1 MESKSLK
8 YFIAVAQYGSISQ
21 AAKAMYISQPQLSHI
36 IKSIEEEVGFPLFQ
50 RTNQG
55 SSLTR
60 SGEEFLSY
68 CMTLQQDMDNLNRFI
83 SQAKHSGARLT
94 VSMTRFSHT
103 AECFNDICS
112 KYDDRESLYLRM
124 HECSTM
130 DVIENVMSG
139 YAGIGVLH
147 FSATESA
154 MMRRNFEI
162 KKLSFREIG
171 SFRPYVCLSR
181 DHPLLQQGSVEELDI
196 RKLLS
201 YGFVRYIGQYE
212 DFLYHISTENGV
224 VDLND
229 SARIVFVNDRAGQM
243 RLISETNYYT
253 IGIPEFQYQDAL
265 YDVASIPLKN
275 CSDHIC
281 FGILTKKEKRPSSIE
296 RDFMEAVVRR
306 YASLQE
312 QP

>member
-1 MESKSLK
+1 MDSKNLK

-60 SGEEFLSY
+60 SGEEFLNY
-68 CMTLQQDMDNLNRFI
+68 CVTLQQDMDKLNRFI
-83 SQAKHSGARLT
+83 TRTKSSGARLT

-112 KYDDRESLYLRM
+112 KYDDQENLFLRM

-130 DVIENVMSG
+130 DVIESVLNG
-139 YAGIGVLH
+139 YSGIGVLH
-147 FSATESA
+147 FSASESA
-154 MMRRNFEI
+154 LMKRNFEI
-162 KKLSFREIG
+162 KKLSFRQIQSGAVKELNI
-171 SFRPYVCLSR
+171 R
-181 DHPLLQQGSVEELDI
+181 D
-196 RKLLS
+196 LLS

-224 VDLND
+224 VDLNE
-229 SARIVFVNDRAGQM
+229 SSRITFVNDRAGQM

-265 YDVASIPLKN
+265 YDVVSVPLKN

-281 FGILTKKEKRPSSIE
+281 FGILTKKEWRPSPIE
-296 RDFMEAVVRR
+296 RDFTDTVCRK
-306 YASLQE
+306 YASLSE
-312 QP
+312 

>member
-1 MESKSLK
+1 MDSKNLK

-60 SGEEFLSY
+60 SGEEFLNY
-68 CMTLQQDMDNLNRFI
+68 CVTLQQDMDKLNRFI
-83 SQAKHSGARLT
+83 TRTKSSGARLT

-112 KYDDRESLYLRM
+112 KYDDQENLFLRM

-130 DVIENVMSG
+130 DVIESVLNG
-139 YAGIGVLH
+139 YSGIGVLH
-147 FSATESA
+147 FSASESA
-154 MMRRNFEI
+154 LMKRNFEV
-162 KKLSFREIG
+162 KKLSFRQVG
-171 SFRPYVCLSR
+171 SFRPYVCLSK
-181 DHPLLQQGSVEELDI
+181 DHPLLQSGTVKELDI
-196 RKLLS
+196 RDMLTF
-201 YGFVRYIGQYE
+201 GFVRYIGQYE

-224 VDLND
+224 VDLNE
-229 SARIVFVNDRAGQM
+229 SARIIFVNDRAGQM

-265 YDVASIPLKN
+265 YDVVSVPLKN

-281 FGILTKKEKRPSSIE
+281 FGILTKKEWRPSPIE
-296 RDFMEAVVRR
+296 RDFTDTVCRK
-306 YASLQE
+306 YASLNE
-312 QP
+312 